1 MRKLLTVALGLMVA
15 ACGAAEEGA
24 DTTPTSTTIVDGM
37 ASSTI
42 QMSSTTEV
50 SVPAEEAPIAAAI
63 ADLARHLQ
71 IEPESIEL
79 VDVRGVQWPDG
90 SLGCP
95 RGGELY
101 TQAIVDGSQVI
112 LQVDGRMYDYRADD
126 EENVK
131 LCPSEDKD
139 GGYDFVPPPGLDEK

>member
-1 MRKLLTVALGLMVA
+1 MRKLLTVALGLIVA

-24 DTTPTSTTIVDGM
+24 DTTPSTTIADGM
-37 ASSTI
+37 TSTTI

-50 SVPAEEAPIAAAI
+50 SVPAEARIAAAI

-95 RGGELY
+95 REGELY

-112 LQVDGRMYDYRADD
+112 LQVDGRMYDYRTDD

-131 LCPSEDKD
+131 LCPSDDKD

>member
-1 MRKLLTVALGLMVA
+1 MRKLLTVALGLIVA

-24 DTTPTSTTIVDGM
+24 DTTPSTTIADGM
-37 ASSTI
+37 TSTTI

-50 SVPAEEAPIAAAI
+50 SVPAEARIAAAI

-95 RGGELY
+95 REGELY

-112 LQVDGRMYDYRADD
+112 LQVDGRMYDYRTDD